1 MKIFGF
7 LTVLGAVYG
16 QGYGN
21 GGDDN
26 KVKFNKNF
34 QILKILVRKWNYK
47 RVAKVAMTETAVKMA
62 HFYSIFVMAYFGAG
76 NYHIESNTLS
86 NAEMAHFPLV
96 ISEIG
101 PF

>member
-26 KVKFNKNF
+26 KVKF
-34 QILKILVRKWNYK
+34 
-47 RVAKVAMTETAVKMA
+47 E
-62 HFYSIFVMAYFGAG
+62 
-76 NYHIESNTLS
+76 
-86 NAEMAHFPLV
+86 
-96 ISEIG
+96 ISCRY
-101 PF
+101 

>member
-34 QILKILVRKWNYK
+34 QILKILVRK
-47 RVAKVAMTETAVKMA
+47 
-62 HFYSIFVMAYFGAG
+62 
-76 NYHIESNTLS
+76 
-86 NAEMAHFPLV
+86 
-96 ISEIG
+96 
-101 PF
+101 